1 MALVT
6 FLITFASDV
15 PISHYGVGKESQG
28 DCIYYNP
35 EVVKNNFQNIMENKY
50 GTSIFQTL
58 SQREGKNE
66 EFV

>member
-1 MALVT
+1 M
-6 FLITFASDV
+6 
-15 PISHYGVGKESQG
+15 GKDSQG

-35 EVVKNNFQNIMENKY
+35 EVVKNSNFQKIMENKY

>member
-1 MALVT
+1 M
-6 FLITFASDV
+6 
-15 PISHYGVGKESQG
+15 VGKDSQG

-35 EVVKNNFQNIMENKY
+35 EVVKNSNFQIITENKY

-58 SQREGKNE
+58 SQIEGTNE

>member
-1 MALVT
+1 MHK
-6 FLITFASDV
+6 D
-15 PISHYGVGKESQG
+15 SQG

-35 EVVKNNFQNIMENKY
+35 EVVKKSNFQKIMENKY

-58 SQREGKNE
+58 SQTEGTSG